1 MRIQAGFL
9 IGLVFCLLSHG
20 VLTGISYQL
29 GPKVSYRCRLCCNVV
44 KWSKQKWVE
53 PALSFEMG
61 LGQYYPF
68 EFISEIQAAHVSQ
81 QHSQ

>member
-29 GPKVSYRCRLCCNVV
+29 GPKSVT
-44 KWSKQKWVE
+44 
-53 PALSFEMG
+53 
-61 LGQYYPF
+61 
-68 EFISEIQAAHVSQ
+68 AADYVAML
-81 QHSQ
+81 